1 MGLVNRAHLAWEPVH
16 LADPDGGNYILWP
29 HLPCIESPK
38 ELRPTGDWTAI
49 AILASSE
56 DIWRWKQE
64 FSEDQKNPGAHL
76 AAAMASGTSLG
87 RYLADITTLG
97 LKRVAIPDPEPMRL
111 VDSYPSSMIFPLE
124 PPSDDSKWADMMVE
138 HADQASKASNLIS
151 LLGTGRRW
159 RKVRSEVIPK
169 IAAHAHVDPEMGAA
183 AASEAAWWKEEQ
195 RTWKNELGLK
205 RDIRQMSRLRGALA
219 QIRSDDQTST
229 ILVPIHQSRLQRISE
244 VLSMWPDVER
254 MGGGYLNE

>member
-1 MGLVNRAHLAWEPVH
+1 MVGAHLAWEPIR

-29 HLPCIESPK
+29 HLPCIESPA
-38 ELRPTGDWTAI
+38 ELRLTGDWSAI

-87 RYLADITTLG
+87 RYLADITTLD
-97 LKRVAIPDPEPMRL
+97 LNRVAIPDPEPMRL
-111 VDSYPSSMIFPLE
+111 VDTYLSSKIFPLE
-124 PPSDDSKWADMMVE
+124 PPSDDPEWADLMVE
-138 HADQASKASNLIS
+138 HADQAAKASNLIS

-159 RKVRSEVIPK
+159 RKARSEAIPQ
-169 IAAHAHVDPEMGAA
+169 IAAHPHADSDMGAA
-183 AASEAAWWKEEQ
+183 AASAAAWWKEEQ
-195 RTWKNELGLK
+195 RTWKNDLDLK
-205 RDIRQMSRLRGALA
+205 RDIRQMSRLRGAMA
-219 QIRSDDQTST
+219 HIRSDEPAST

-244 VLSMWPDVER
+244 VLSMWPDVET
-254 MGGGYLNE
+254 MGWWSE